1 MGIAERLWLAVDES
15 EEDVATNGDRGSDGE
30 HRHESQEPS
39 LEGKK
44 LCGDSFIDFSNEIDD
59 IEEEDEEGRR

>member
-30 HRHESQEPS
+30 HRHESQE
-39 LEGKK
+39 LVLRGKE
-44 LCGDSFIDFSNEIDD
+44 LVWGFLY
-59 IEEEDEEGRR
+59 RLQQ

>member
-1 MGIAERLWLAVDES
+1 MGIAEGLWLAVDES

-44 LCGDSFIDFSNEIDD
+44 LCGGSFIDFSNEFDD
-59 IEEEDEEGRR
+59 TGEDEEGR